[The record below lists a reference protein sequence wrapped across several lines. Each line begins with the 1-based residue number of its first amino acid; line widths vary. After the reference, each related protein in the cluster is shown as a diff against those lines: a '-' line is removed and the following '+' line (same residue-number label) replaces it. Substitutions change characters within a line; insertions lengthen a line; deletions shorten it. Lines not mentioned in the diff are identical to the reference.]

1 MSLLQLRE
9 CLCHWTERQG
19 KVSLKVK
26 PGSLLLSESDSS
38 LSVSH
43 WVLYL
48 SSGISYSLGFR
59 WFTLISWGDKEVCPS
74 LNGLFSGHT
83 IVKPFLCVWVGRDLP
98 SYCCTTLLRL
108 LLEIF
113 SLHNSLLVFHALQKI
128 LKSVVNGPCFI
139 WSALNLMLS
148 SWRVRNGNRSLR

>member
-1 MSLLQLRE
+1 MSLIQLRE
-9 CLCHWTERQG
+9 CLCPWTGRQG

-26 PGSLLLSESDSS
+26 PGSLLLPESDSS

-74 LNGLFSGHT
+74 LNGLFSSHT

-108 LLEIF
+108 LSEIF
-113 SLHNSLLVFHALQKI
+113 FFLHNSLLVFHALQKI
-128 LKSVVNGPCFI
+128 LKSAVK
-139 WSALNLMLS
+139 WSFLHLVGLEFDA
-148 SWRVRNGNRSLR
+148 